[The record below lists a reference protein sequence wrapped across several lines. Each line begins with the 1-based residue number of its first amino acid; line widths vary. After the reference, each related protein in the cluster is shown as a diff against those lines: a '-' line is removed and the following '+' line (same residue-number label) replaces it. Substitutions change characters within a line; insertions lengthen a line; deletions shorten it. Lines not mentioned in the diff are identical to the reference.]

1 MVEKVRRH
9 KETNYGLNAVTEQSE
24 DVVKAGV
31 IDVTRS
37 ALQNSASIA
46 SLMFITEAMIREAS
60 EGLGPKKEDEK

>member
-1 MVEKVRRH
+1 MVEKVRRQ
-9 KETNYGLNAVTEQSE
+9 KEANYGLNAATEQSE

-46 SLMFITEAMIREAS
+46 SLMVITETMIREAS
-60 EGLGPKKEDEK
+60 EELEP